1 MSNSNIVWLW
11 NYKYHSVVQSYSL
24 KIFIPDIYD
33 PIKDY
38 YLSTELDKLRFMQK
52 TPKNIAREE
61 QAKAEWLELLDK
73 YKPINKKFFNREF
86 VEPQYMP
93 TKLFLEPGNKLPR
106 KKDVFFSVMGG
117 LALTEKLYE
126 VVSQFNLGKTHFSR
140 VFIHRMKTQE
150 QISDI
155 PYYFI
160 NVAEKFDFLDREKSK
175 GIEGNRHAPTQ
186 PKRFI
191 GAAKDDDIQL
201 KPEAKDL
208 TVDLWHEEHLHNSL
222 FFSDRLVQALLA
234 AGFTAKQLGLIRCV
248 IQDA

>member
-1 MSNSNIVWLW
+1 MSNSNIVWLC
-11 NYKYHSVVQSYSL
+11 NYDNFSVENFYSL

-33 PIKDY
+33 PIKHY

-52 TPKNIAREE
+52 TPKNIAREA
-61 QAKAEWLELLDK
+61 QAKAEKSEVLEK
-73 YKPINKKFFNREF
+73 YMPINKKFFNREF

-106 KKDVFFSVMGG
+106 KKDVFFHIGY
-117 LALTEKLYE
+117 LILTEKLYE
-126 VVSQFNLGKTHFSR
+126 VVSQFDLGKTHFSR

-150 QISDI
+150 QISDT

-175 GIEGNRHAPTQ
+175 GLRYGRRDPTL
-186 PKRFI
+186 PERFI
-191 GAAKDDDIQL
+191 GDAKDDDIQL
-201 KPEAKDL
+201 RPEAKNL
-208 TVDLWHEEHLHNSL
+208 TVDLWHEEYLYNSL
-222 FFSDRLVQALLA
+222 FLSDRLVQALLA
-234 AGFTAKQLGLIRCV
+234 AGFTAKQLCLIRCV